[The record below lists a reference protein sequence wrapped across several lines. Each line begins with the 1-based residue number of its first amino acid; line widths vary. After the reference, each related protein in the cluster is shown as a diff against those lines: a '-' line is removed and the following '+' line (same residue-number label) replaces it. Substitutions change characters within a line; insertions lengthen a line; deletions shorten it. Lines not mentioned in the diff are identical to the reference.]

1 MTYLV
6 MSNAKKKSH
15 LMMVRRQEE
24 KRAKVAG
31 AHVIADGNFQPSGI
45 SGVEHVR
52 YPQVGIA
59 TGNPGVFPGYPYPYP
74 SLPVPGP
81 WGTGLAGTGHG
92 FFSMCHVSDTV

>member
-1 MTYLV
+1 MMTV
-6 MSNAKKKSH
+6 TDDKNDGRVDNAIARDGQHLNERNDFPKGESH
-15 LMMVRRQEE
+15 MDPE
-24 KRAKVAG
+24 
-31 AHVIADGNFQPSGI
+31 I
-45 SGVEHVR
+45 
-52 YPQVGIA
+52 GIA